1 MAEKPKHRHT
11 GHRERMKAEFL
22 ARGLEG
28 WPDHRVLELLLFY
41 TIPQGDVND
50 LAHEL
55 VERFGSLAGVLDAS
69 VEELKKV
76 KGVGE
81 HTAVFLRMLPAVLGR
96 YQGARTRLSA
106 IINSPEEAYAW
117 LEPYFFGA
125 RNEMVYVLCLDGKRK
140 VLGVRKVA
148 EGSIELAEVN
158 TRRIAEEAMGLRAAQ
173 IYVAHNHVSNLAI
186 PSQADWLTTDVLRAA
201 LRPIGI
207 ELIDHLVFVDGDMV
221 SLKDSE
227 QRRVY
232 SRVTSDH
239 APLHFQ
245 WRGAKPS
252 CMRTFVLI

>member
-76 KGVGE
+76 KGVGD

-125 RNEMVYVLCLDGKRK
+125 RNEMVYVLCLDGKRQ

-158 TRRIAEEAMGLRAAQ
+158 TRRIAEEAIGLRAAQ
-173 IYVAHNHVSNLAI
+173 IYVAHNHVSNLAL
-186 PSQADWLTTDVLRAA
+186 PSQEDWLTTDVLRAA
-201 LRPIGI
+201 LSPIGI

-221 SLKDSE
+221 SMKDSKH
-227 QRRVY
+227 RRN
-232 SRVTSDH
+232 
-239 APLHFQ
+239 LQ
-245 WRGAKPS
+245 
-252 CMRTFVLI
+252 FV

>member
-1 MAEKPKHRHT
+1 MADKPKHRHA

-76 KGVGE
+76 KGVGD

-125 RNEMVYVLCLDGKRK
+125 RNEMVYVLCLDGKRQ

-148 EGSIELAEVN
+148 EGSIEMAEVN
-158 TRRIAEEAMGLRAAQ
+158 TRRIAEEAIGLRAAQ

-186 PSQADWLTTDVLRAA
+186 PSQADWLTTDTLRGA

-227 QRRVY
+227 HLKSLQYV
-232 SRVTSDH
+232 
-239 APLHFQ
+239 
-245 WRGAKPS
+245 
-252 CMRTFVLI
+252 

>member
-1 MAEKPKHRHT
+1 MAEKPKHRHA

-76 KGVGE
+76 KGVGD

-125 RNEMVYVLCLDGKRK
+125 RNEMVYVLCLDGKRQ

-158 TRRIAEEAMGLRAAQ
+158 TRRIAEEAIGLRAAQ

-186 PSQADWLTTDVLRAA
+186 PSQADWLTTDTLRGA

-227 QRRVY
+227 HLKSLQYV
-232 SRVTSDH
+232 
-239 APLHFQ
+239 
-245 WRGAKPS
+245 
-252 CMRTFVLI
+252 

>member
-1 MAEKPKHRHT
+1 MPDKPKHRHT

-76 KGVGE
+76 KGVGD

-125 RNEMVYVLCLDGKRK
+125 RNEMVYVLCLDGKRQ

-148 EGSIELAEVN
+148 EGSIEMAEVN
-158 TRRIAEEAMGLRAAQ
+158 TRRIAEEAIGLRAAQ

-186 PSQADWLTTDVLRAA
+186 LAIPSQADWLTTDTLRGA

-227 QRRVY
+227 HLKSLQYV
-232 SRVTSDH
+232 
-239 APLHFQ
+239 
-245 WRGAKPS
+245 
-252 CMRTFVLI
+252 

>member
-1 MAEKPKHRHT
+1 MADKSKHRHT

-76 KGVGE
+76 KGVGD

-125 RNEMVYVLCLDGKRK
+125 RNEMVYVLCLDGKRQ
-140 VLGVRKVA
+140 VLGVRKAA

-158 TRRIAEEAMGLRAAQ
+158 TRRIAEEAIGLRAAQ

-186 PSQADWLTTDVLRAA
+186 PSQADWLTTDTLRGA

-227 QRRVY
+227 HLKSLQYV
-232 SRVTSDH
+232 
-239 APLHFQ
+239 
-245 WRGAKPS
+245 
-252 CMRTFVLI
+252 

>member
-1 MAEKPKHRHT
+1 
-11 GHRERMKAEFL
+11 MKAEFL
-22 ARGLEG
+22 ARDLEG

-76 KGVGE
+76 KGVGD
-81 HTAVFLRMLPAVLGR
+81 HTAVFPRMLPAVLGR

-125 RNEMVYVLCLDGKRK
+125 RNEMVYVLCLDGKRQ

-158 TRRIAEEAMGLRAAQ
+158 TRRIAEEAIGLRAVQ

-186 PSQADWLTTDVLRAA
+186 PSQADWLTTDTLRGA

-227 QRRVY
+227 HLKGLQYV
-232 SRVTSDH
+232 
-239 APLHFQ
+239 
-245 WRGAKPS
+245 
-252 CMRTFVLI
+252 

>member
-22 ARGLEG
+22 VRGLEG

-76 KGVGE
+76 KGVGD

-125 RNEMVYVLCLDGKRK
+125 RNEMVYVLCMDGKRQ

-158 TRRIAEEAMGLRAAQ
+158 TRRIAEEAIGLRAAQ

-186 PSQADWLTTDVLRAA
+186 PSQADWLTTDTLRGA

-227 QRRVY
+227 HLKGLQYV
-232 SRVTSDH
+232 
-239 APLHFQ
+239 
-245 WRGAKPS
+245 
-252 CMRTFVLI
+252 

>member
-1 MAEKPKHRHT
+1 MPDKPKHRHT

-76 KGVGE
+76 KGVGD

-125 RNEMVYVLCLDGKRK
+125 RNEMVYVLCLDGKRQ

-158 TRRIAEEAMGLRAAQ
+158 TRRIAEEAIGLRAAQ

-186 PSQADWLTTDVLRAA
+186 PSQADWLTTDTLRGA

-221 SLKDSE
+221 SLKSSE
-227 QRRVY
+227 HRRGLQYV
-232 SRVTSDH
+232 
-239 APLHFQ
+239 
-245 WRGAKPS
+245 
-252 CMRTFVLI
+252 

>member
-1 MAEKPKHRHT
+1 MADKPKHRHA

-76 KGVGE
+76 KGVGD

-125 RNEMVYVLCLDGKRK
+125 RNEMVYVLCLDGKRQ

-148 EGSIELAEVN
+148 EGSIEMAEVN
-158 TRRIAEEAMGLRAAQ
+158 TRRIAEEAIGLRAAQ

-186 PSQADWLTTDVLRAA
+186 PSQADWLTTDTLRGA

-227 QRRVY
+227 HLKGLQYV
-232 SRVTSDH
+232 
-239 APLHFQ
+239 
-245 WRGAKPS
+245 
-252 CMRTFVLI
+252 

>member
-1 MAEKPKHRHT
+1 MPDKPKHRHT

-76 KGVGE
+76 KGVGD

-125 RNEMVYVLCLDGKRK
+125 RNEMVYVLCLDGKRQ

-148 EGSIELAEVN
+148 EGSIEMAEVN
-158 TRRIAEEAMGLRAAQ
+158 TRRIAEEAIGLRAAQ

-186 PSQADWLTTDVLRAA
+186 PSQADWLTTDTLRGA

-227 QRRVY
+227 HLKSLQYV
-232 SRVTSDH
+232 
-239 APLHFQ
+239 
-245 WRGAKPS
+245 
-252 CMRTFVLI
+252 

>member
-1 MAEKPKHRHT
+1 MPDKPKHRHT

-22 ARGLEG
+22 VRGLEG

-76 KGVGE
+76 KGVGD

-125 RNEMVYVLCLDGKRK
+125 RNEMVYVLCMDGKRQ

-148 EGSIELAEVN
+148 EGSIEMAEVN
-158 TRRIAEEAMGLRAAQ
+158 TRRIAEEAIGLRAAQ

-186 PSQADWLTTDVLRAA
+186 PSQADWLTTDTLRGA

-227 QRRVY
+227 HLKSLQYV
-232 SRVTSDH
+232 
-239 APLHFQ
+239 
-245 WRGAKPS
+245 
-252 CMRTFVLI
+252 

>member
-1 MAEKPKHRHT
+1 MPDKPKHRHT

-55 VERFGSLAGVLDAS
+55 VERFGSLAGGLAAS
-69 VEELKKV
+69 VAVWKT
-76 KGVGE
+76 GTGGGD

-125 RNEMVYVLCLDGKRK
+125 RNEMVYVLCRDGKRQ

-158 TRRIAEEAMGLRAAQ
+158 TRRIAEEAIGLRAAQ

-186 PSQADWLTTDVLRAA
+186 PSQADWLTTDTLRGA

-227 QRRVY
+227 HLKGLQYV
-232 SRVTSDH
+232 
-239 APLHFQ
+239 
-245 WRGAKPS
+245 
-252 CMRTFVLI
+252 

>member
-1 MAEKPKHRHT
+1 MPDKPKNRHT

-76 KGVGE
+76 KGVGD

-117 LEPYFFGA
+117 LEPYYFGA
-125 RNEMVYVLCLDGKRK
+125 RNEMVYVLCMDGKRQ

-148 EGSIELAEVN
+148 EGSIEMAEVN
-158 TRRIAEEAMGLRAAQ
+158 TRRIAEEAIGLRAAQ

-186 PSQADWLTTDVLRAA
+186 PSQADWLTTDTLRGA

-227 QRRVY
+227 HLKGLQYV
-232 SRVTSDH
+232 
-239 APLHFQ
+239 
-245 WRGAKPS
+245 
-252 CMRTFVLI
+252 

>member
-1 MAEKPKHRHT
+1 MPDKPKHRHT

-76 KGVGE
+76 KGVGD

-125 RNEMVYVLCLDGKRK
+125 RNEMVYVLCLDGKRQ

-148 EGSIELAEVN
+148 EGSIEMAEVN
-158 TRRIAEEAMGLRAAQ
+158 TRRIAEEAIGLRAAQ

-186 PSQADWLTTDVLRAA
+186 PSQADWLTTDTLRGA
-201 LRPIGI
+201 LSPIGI

-227 QRRVY
+227 HLKSLQYV
-232 SRVTSDH
+232 
-239 APLHFQ
+239 
-245 WRGAKPS
+245 
-252 CMRTFVLI
+252 

>member
-76 KGVGE
+76 KGVGD

-125 RNEMVYVLCLDGKRK
+125 RNEMVYVLCMDGKRQ

-148 EGSIELAEVN
+148 EGSIEMAEVN
-158 TRRIAEEAMGLRAAQ
+158 TRRIAEEAIGLRAAQ

-186 PSQADWLTTDVLRAA
+186 PSQADWLTTDTLRGA

-227 QRRVY
+227 HLKGLQYV
-232 SRVTSDH
+232 
-239 APLHFQ
+239 
-245 WRGAKPS
+245 
-252 CMRTFVLI
+252 

>member
-1 MAEKPKHRHT
+1 MPDKPKHRHT

-76 KGVGE
+76 KGVGD
-81 HTAVFLRMLPAVLGR
+81 HTAVFLRMLPTVLGR

-125 RNEMVYVLCLDGKRK
+125 RNEMVYVLCLDGKRQ

-158 TRRIAEEAMGLRAAQ
+158 TRRIAEEAIGLRAAQ

-186 PSQADWLTTDVLRAA
+186 PSQADWLTTDTLRGA

-227 QRRVY
+227 HLKGLQYV
-232 SRVTSDH
+232 
-239 APLHFQ
+239 
-245 WRGAKPS
+245 
-252 CMRTFVLI
+252 

>member
-1 MAEKPKHRHT
+1 MADKPKHRHT

-76 KGVGE
+76 KGVGD

-125 RNEMVYVLCLDGKRK
+125 RTEMVYVLCMDGKRQ

-148 EGSIELAEVN
+148 EGSIEMAEVN
-158 TRRIAEEAMGLRAAQ
+158 TRRIAEEAIGLRAAQ

-186 PSQADWLTTDVLRAA
+186 PSQADWLTTDTLRGA

-227 QRRVY
+227 HLKSLQYV
-232 SRVTSDH
+232 
-239 APLHFQ
+239 
-245 WRGAKPS
+245 
-252 CMRTFVLI
+252 

>member
-1 MAEKPKHRHT
+1 MPDKPKHRHT

-76 KGVGE
+76 KGVGD

-125 RNEMVYVLCLDGKRK
+125 RNEMVYVLCLDGKRQ

-158 TRRIAEEAMGLRAAQ
+158 TRRIAEEAIGLRAAQ

-186 PSQADWLTTDVLRAA
+186 PSQADWLTTDTLRGA

-221 SLKDSE
+221 SMKDSKH
-227 QRRVY
+227 RRN
-232 SRVTSDH
+232 
-239 APLHFQ
+239 LQ
-245 WRGAKPS
+245 
-252 CMRTFVLI
+252 FV

>member
-1 MAEKPKHRHT
+1 MPDKPKHRHT

-76 KGVGE
+76 KGVGD

-125 RNEMVYVLCLDGKRK
+125 RNEMVYVLCLDGKRQ

-158 TRRIAEEAMGLRAAQ
+158 TRRIAEESIGLRAAQ

-186 PSQADWLTTDVLRAA
+186 PSQADWLTTDTLRGA

-227 QRRVY
+227 HLKSLQYV
-232 SRVTSDH
+232 
-239 APLHFQ
+239 
-245 WRGAKPS
+245 
-252 CMRTFVLI
+252 

>member
-1 MAEKPKHRHT
+1 MPDKPKHRHA

-76 KGVGE
+76 KGVGD

-125 RNEMVYVLCLDGKRK
+125 RNEMVYVLCLDGKRQ

-148 EGSIELAEVN
+148 EGSIEMAEVN
-158 TRRIAEEAMGLRAAQ
+158 TRRIAEEAIGLRAAQ

-186 PSQADWLTTDVLRAA
+186 PSQADWLTTDTLRGA

-221 SLKDSE
+221 SMKDSE
-227 QRRVY
+227 YRRN
-232 SRVTSDH
+232 
-239 APLHFQ
+239 LQ
-245 WRGAKPS
+245 
-252 CMRTFVLI
+252 FV

>member
-1 MAEKPKHRHT
+1 MADKPKHRHT

-76 KGVGE
+76 KGVGD

-125 RNEMVYVLCLDGKRK
+125 RNEMVYVLCMDGKRQ

-158 TRRIAEEAMGLRAAQ
+158 TRRIAEEAIGLRAAQ

-186 PSQADWLTTDVLRAA
+186 PSQADWLTTDTLRGA

-207 ELIDHLVFVDGDMV
+207 ELIDHLVFVEGDMV

-227 QRRVY
+227 HLKGLQYV
-232 SRVTSDH
+232 
-239 APLHFQ
+239 
-245 WRGAKPS
+245 
-252 CMRTFVLI
+252 

>member
-1 MAEKPKHRHT
+1 MADKPKHHHT

-76 KGVGE
+76 KGVGD

-125 RNEMVYVLCLDGKRK
+125 RNEMVYVLCLDGKRQ

-158 TRRIAEEAMGLRAAQ
+158 TRRIAEEAIGLRAAQ

-186 PSQADWLTTDVLRAA
+186 PSQADWLTTDTLRGA

-227 QRRVY
+227 HLKGLQYV
-232 SRVTSDH
+232 
-239 APLHFQ
+239 
-245 WRGAKPS
+245 
-252 CMRTFVLI
+252 

>member
-1 MAEKPKHRHT
+1 MADKPKHRHT

-41 TIPQGDVND
+41 AIPQGDVND

-76 KGVGE
+76 KGVGD

-125 RNEMVYVLCLDGKRK
+125 RNEMVYVLCLDGKRQ

-158 TRRIAEEAMGLRAAQ
+158 TRRIAEEAIGLRAAQ

-186 PSQADWLTTDVLRAA
+186 PSQADWLTTDTLRGA

-227 QRRVY
+227 HLKGLQYV
-232 SRVTSDH
+232 
-239 APLHFQ
+239 
-245 WRGAKPS
+245 
-252 CMRTFVLI
+252 

>member
-1 MAEKPKHRHT
+1 MPDKPKNHHA
-11 GHRERMKAEFL
+11 GHRQRVKEEFL

-76 KGVGE
+76 KGVGD

-125 RNEMVYVLCLDGKRK
+125 RNEMVYVLCMDGKRQ

-158 TRRIAEEAMGLRAAQ
+158 TRRIAEEAIGLRAAQ

-186 PSQADWLTTDVLRAA
+186 PSQADWLTTDTLRGA

-227 QRRVY
+227 HLKSLQYV
-232 SRVTSDH
+232 
-239 APLHFQ
+239 
-245 WRGAKPS
+245 
-252 CMRTFVLI
+252 

>member
-1 MAEKPKHRHT
+1 MADKPKHRHA

-76 KGVGE
+76 KGVGD

-106 IINSPEEAYAW
+106 IINSPEDAYAW

-125 RNEMVYVLCLDGKRK
+125 RNEMVYVLCLDGKRQ

-158 TRRIAEEAMGLRAAQ
+158 TRRIAEEAIGLRAAQ

-186 PSQADWLTTDVLRAA
+186 PSQADWLTTDTLRGA

-221 SLKDSE
+221 SMKDSE
-227 QRRVY
+227 YRRN
-232 SRVTSDH
+232 
-239 APLHFQ
+239 LQ
-245 WRGAKPS
+245 
-252 CMRTFVLI
+252 FV

>member
-1 MAEKPKHRHT
+1 MPDKPKHRHT

-76 KGVGE
+76 KGVGD

-125 RNEMVYVLCLDGKRK
+125 RNEMVYVLCMDGKRQ

-148 EGSIELAEVN
+148 EGSIEMAEVN
-158 TRRIAEEAMGLRAAQ
+158 TRRIAEEAIGLRAAQ

-186 PSQADWLTTDVLRAA
+186 PSQADWLTTDTLRGA

-227 QRRVY
+227 HLKSLQYV
-232 SRVTSDH
+232 
-239 APLHFQ
+239 
-245 WRGAKPS
+245 
-252 CMRTFVLI
+252 

>member
-1 MAEKPKHRHT
+1 MPDKPKHRHT

-76 KGVGE
+76 KGVGD

-106 IINSPEEAYAW
+106 VINSPEEAYAW

-125 RNEMVYVLCLDGKRK
+125 RNEMVYVLCLDGKRQ

-148 EGSIELAEVN
+148 EGSIEMAEVN
-158 TRRIAEEAMGLRAAQ
+158 TRRIAEEAIGLRAAR

-221 SLKDSE
+221 SMKDSE
-227 QRRVY
+227 HRRN
-232 SRVTSDH
+232 
-239 APLHFQ
+239 LQ
-245 WRGAKPS
+245 
-252 CMRTFVLI
+252 FV